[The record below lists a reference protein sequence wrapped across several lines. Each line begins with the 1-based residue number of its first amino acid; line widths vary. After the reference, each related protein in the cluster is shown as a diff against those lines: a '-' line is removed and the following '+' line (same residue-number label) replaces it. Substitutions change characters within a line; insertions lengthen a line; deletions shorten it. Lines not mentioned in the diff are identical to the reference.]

1 MNVTAL
7 APKIGYEKAAKVAQ
21 YAYKN
26 KLTLK
31 QAATTL
37 KYVTP
42 HEFDQ
47 LVDFKKMI

>member
-7 APKIGYEKAAKVAQ
+7 APKIGYEKSAQVAQ

-26 KLTLK
+26 NMTLK

-37 KYVTP
+37 KYITED
-42 HEFDQ
+42 EFDT
-47 LVDFKKMI
+47 LVVFNKMI